1 MPSHILAKT
10 YDPPKEP
17 VVLIACVEGQR
28 SVRDG
33 TIPETLQGKRKN
45 MKKAVPSL
53 LCPAVL
59 MALPSCASA
68 NSGNVEIMDLTGS
81 VFGIVAVVLFVV
93 AYGFV
98 VLEEK
103 LHLRK
108 SKPVM
113 AAGGIIWIVVALAYM
128 AAGKQEAAHQAVIGN
143 LAEYVELFL
152 FLLVAM
158 TYINALEERKVFEAL
173 TTWLLNKGFGLRT
186 IYWMTGVLSFFL
198 SPVCDNLTTA
208 LLMGAVVITV
218 AKSNKRFVIVSC
230 VNIVVAAN
238 AGGAFSPFGDITT
251 LMVWQ
256 KGKLAFG
263 EFFRL
268 FIPAAVNWLVP
279 AVIMSFAVP
288 NEIKRRSTIPLKMKV
303 GARRVMV
310 LFVLTIVTAVLFHN
324 VLRLP
329 PAVGMMLGL
338 GYLSFF
344 GYFLKIREMRNRCL
358 EDPLDVMGHEK
369 RKGFDLF
376 RKVSRAEWDTL
387 LFFYGIMFCVGGL
400 GQLGYLAIMSERLYS
415 FGHTPANV
423 MIGVISAL
431 IDNIPVMYAVLT
443 MDPAMP
449 HGQWL
454 LVTLTAGVGGSLLSI
469 GSAAGVGL
477 MGSARGIYTFTGH
490 LRWTWAIAL
499 GYAGSIWVHLML
511 NAKLFT

>member
-1 MPSHILAKT
+1 MTLRESPSSLSPAQKTNDRSGTARSPNLA
-10 YDPPKEP
+10 
-17 VVLIACVEGQR
+17 R
-28 SVRDG
+28 
-33 TIPETLQGKRKN
+33 KRKKL
-45 MKKAVPSL
+45 KKTLSSL
-53 LCPAVL
+53 ICLILV
-59 MALPSCASA
+59 ALPLCAA
-68 NSGNVEIMDLTGS
+68 AESGNAEVMDLTGS
-81 VFGIVAVVLFVV
+81 VPGMIAVLLFVV

-98 VLEEK
+98 ILEER

-113 AAGGIIWIVVALAYM
+113 AAGGIIWIMVALACM
-128 AAGKQEAAHQAVIGN
+128 AAGKQEAVHQAIIGS
-143 LAEYVELFL
+143 LTEYVELFL

-173 TTWLLNKGFGLRT
+173 TTWLVNKGFGLRT
-186 IYWMTGVLSFFL
+186 IYWLTGTLSFFI

-218 AKSNKRFVIVSC
+218 ARSNRRFVVVSC

-256 KGKLAFG
+256 KGRVQFG
-263 EFFRL
+263 EFLAL

-279 AVIMSFAVP
+279 AVIMGFSVP
-288 NEIKRRSTIPLKMKV
+288 NEIKRSSPIPLKMKV
-303 GARRVMV
+303 GARRVMA

-344 GYFLKIREMRNRCL
+344 GYFLKIRETRNRCL

-369 RKGFDLF
+369 RKTFDLF

-387 LFFYGIMFCVGGL
+387 LFFYGIMLCVGGL
-400 GQLGYLAIMSERLYS
+400 GQFGYLAVMSEHLYS

-423 MIGVISAL
+423 MIGVISAI

-443 MDPAMP
+443 MDPTMS

-454 LVTLTAGVGGSLLSI
+454 LVTLTAGVGGSLLSV

-477 MGSARGIYTFTGH
+477 MGTARGIYTFAGH
-490 LRWTWAIAL
+490 LKWTWAIAL
-499 GYAGSIWVHLML
+499 GYAASIWAHLIL

>member
-1 MPSHILAKT
+1 MVGPGQRDPRNLARKRKNLKKALSSLIC
-10 YDPPKEP
+10 P
-17 VVLIACVEGQR
+17 VLIALPLCAAA
-28 SVRDG
+28 
-33 TIPETLQGKRKN
+33 QGGSGEVVN
-45 MKKAVPSL
+45 M
-53 LCPAVL
+53 
-59 MALPSCASA
+59 
-68 NSGNVEIMDLTGS
+68 TGS
-81 VFGIVAVVLFVV
+81 VFGIIAVALFVL

-113 AAGGIIWIVVALAYM
+113 VAGGIIWIMVALAYM
-128 AAGKQEAAHQAVIGN
+128 SAGKQEAAHEAIICS

-173 TTWLLNKGFGLRT
+173 TTWLVSKGFGLRT
-186 IYWMTGVLSFFL
+186 IYWMTGTLSFFL
-198 SPVCDNLTTA
+198 SPLCDNLTTA
-208 LLMGAVVITV
+208 LLMGAVVIAV
-218 AKSNKRFVIVSC
+218 ARNNRRFIVVSC
-230 VNIVVAAN
+230 INIVVAAN

-256 KGKLAFG
+256 KGRIQFG
-263 EFFRL
+263 EFFAL

-279 AVIMSFAVP
+279 AVIMSFTVP

-303 GARRVMV
+303 GARRIMV

-324 VLRLP
+324 ILRLP

-344 GYFLKIREMRNRCL
+344 GYFLKIREMRNRCV
-358 EDPLDVMGHEK
+358 EDPLDVMGHDK
-369 RKGFDLF
+369 RKAFDLF

-400 GQLGYLAIMSERLYS
+400 GQLGYLAVMSEYLYS

-423 MIGVISAL
+423 MIGIISAV

-449 HGQWL
+449 HEQWL

-477 MGSARGIYTFTGH
+477 MGSARGIYTFAGH
-490 LRWTWAIAL
+490 LKWTWAVAL
-499 GYAGSIWVHLML
+499 GYAASIWVHLIL
-511 NAKLFT
+511 NAKLFS

>member
-1 MPSHILAKT
+1 MTLRKSRSSSSPVEIGDRAVT
-10 YDPPKEP
+10 NDPRHP
-17 VVLIACVEGQR
+17 AR
-28 SVRDG
+28 
-33 TIPETLQGKRKN
+33 KRKN
-45 MKKAVPSL
+45 LKKVVSTLTCSTALV
-53 LCPAVL
+53 
-59 MALPSCASA
+59 ALPFFALA
-68 NSGNVEIMDLTGS
+68 NSGSVEVMDLTGS
-81 VFGIVAVVLFVV
+81 VFGMIAVALFVV

-113 AAGGIIWIVVALAYM
+113 VAGGIIWIIVALAYM
-128 AAGKQEAAHQAVIGN
+128 AAGKQDAAHQAIMGS

-173 TTWLLNKGFGLRT
+173 TTWLMNKGFGLKT
-186 IYWMTGVLSFFL
+186 IYWMTGTLSFFL

-208 LLMGAVVITV
+208 LLMGAVVITM
-218 AKSNKRFVIVSC
+218 ARSNRRCVVVSC

-256 KGKLAFG
+256 KGRVQFG
-263 EFFRL
+263 EFFAL

-279 AVIMSFAVP
+279 AVIMSFTVP

-303 GARRVMV
+303 GARRVMT
-310 LFVLTIVTAVLFHN
+310 LFLLTIITAVLFHN
-324 VLRLP
+324 VLNLP

-344 GYFLKIREMRNRCL
+344 GYFLKIKEMRSRCL

-369 RKGFDLF
+369 RKTFDLF

-387 LFFYGIMFCVGGL
+387 LFFYGIIFCVGGL
-400 GQLGYLAIMSERLYS
+400 GQLGYLAIMSRYLYG

-423 MIGVISAL
+423 MIGIISAV

-449 HGQWL
+449 HEQWL
-454 LVTLTAGVGGSLLSI
+454 LVTLTAGVGGSLLSV

-477 MGSARGIYTFTGH
+477 MGSARGIYTFAGH
-490 LRWTWAIAL
+490 LKWTWAIAL
-499 GYAGSIWVHLML
+499 GYAASIWVHLML